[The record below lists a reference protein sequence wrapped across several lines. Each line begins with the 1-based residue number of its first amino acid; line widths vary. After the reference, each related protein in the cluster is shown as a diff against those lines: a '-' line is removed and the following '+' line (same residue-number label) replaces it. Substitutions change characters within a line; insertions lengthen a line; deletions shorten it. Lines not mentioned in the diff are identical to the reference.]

1 MNFLFIPDIK
11 NHKEDTFFK
20 TWPPLSDENLR
31 KKIIELKNEHIDYN
45 EKIIQFYEQ
54 FKKQIDQILSDK
66 MKQQLLDAQK
76 IYDFKDKIIEQYCK
90 LAEIKKLNECLNQE
104 NKQTIQ
110 IEEDL
115 KQIIDSQFS
124 KINEYTSILSN
135 MMKQYELINQLNFEN
150 PNQVKNDIFKILE
163 TINVIPQ
170 NNFNFSEEADM
181 FSIESIQIY
190 KKKVN
195 KELRIHKNNQSIQ
208 NNLMHLL
215 NIFKNQLTFMNYPQ
229 FILNNSYFQN
239 FIYISNI
246 NNSQNSIS
254 AQLNPDKGV
263 YQIFKGNAWQS
274 SQCFIYKTLKANK
287 KYELIIQFNKLK
299 NNSQYYLGLIQSQD
313 INNKYLS
320 NVYLGFDIGYPYVQK
335 QGNTLLIQISIQD
348 KLLQYGGFCKQPIF
362 EKASNSSN
370 INTKHQYYFGIQ
382 FNNESGGDIIDI
394 ISFNELEEFS

>member
-1 MNFLFIPDIK
+1 MNKEFNCDIHTNYPVLLVDLLKDASKKLKCGTCISDSNQQMNFLFIPDIK

-190 KKKVN
+190 KKK
-195 KELRIHKNNQSIQ
+195 
-208 NNLMHLL
+208 
-215 NIFKNQLTFMNYPQ
+215 
-229 FILNNSYFQN
+229 N

-263 YQIFKGNAWQS
+263 YQIFK
-274 SQCFIYKTLKANK
+274 
-287 KYELIIQFNKLK
+287 
-299 NNSQYYLGLIQSQD
+299 GLIQSQD